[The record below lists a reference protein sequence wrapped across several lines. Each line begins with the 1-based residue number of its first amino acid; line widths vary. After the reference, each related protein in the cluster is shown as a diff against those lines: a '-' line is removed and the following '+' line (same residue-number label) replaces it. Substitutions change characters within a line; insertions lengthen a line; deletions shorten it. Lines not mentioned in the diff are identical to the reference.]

1 MGWIVSKSP
10 MVDRPDAFMLASDD
24 SRTLRQVL
32 FDNEA
37 DSHAAGE
44 AARTYLKRP
53 RVSELMAAK
62 EELEGKVARLEQ
74 DIRNQGKRIQDEFD
88 RAEGLQRQL
97 TALRHGLPAKKV
109 GSKEK
114 GP

>member
-1 MGWIVSKSP
+1 MGWTVDKRENGAFALERFAPEGGLGQRIVFES
-10 MVDRPDAFMLASDD
+10 
-24 SRTLRQVL
+24 
-32 FDNEA
+32 EA

-44 AARTYLKRP
+44 AVRTYLKRP

-62 EELEGKVARLEQ
+62 EELEAKVARLEQ

-97 TALRHGLPAKKV
+97 TALRYGLPAKKV